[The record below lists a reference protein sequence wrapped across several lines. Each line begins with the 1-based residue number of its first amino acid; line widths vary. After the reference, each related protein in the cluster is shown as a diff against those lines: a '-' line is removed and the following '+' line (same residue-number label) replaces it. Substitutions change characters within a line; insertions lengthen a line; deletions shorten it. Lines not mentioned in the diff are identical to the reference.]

1 MDVESGPD
9 ADTPR
14 PIGVGL
20 LLCMLERG
28 GEATAQA
35 LIGLAAKLQV
45 RGPLPPREILVQK
58 WLEIVKKVWQKLV
71 KKNWQE
77 H

>member
-14 PIGVGL
+14 PVGVGL

-28 GEATAQA
+28 GESVAQA
-35 LIGLAAKLQV
+35 LLGLAGRLQV
-45 RGPLPPREILVQK
+45 GVAGGLVGWVCCIACLPMFTHHLHGCPCIPCS
-58 WLEIVKKVWQKLV
+58 
-71 KKNWQE
+71 
-77 H
+77 

>member
-28 GEATAQA
+28 GEPVAMVGRVIDMMVGEAH
-35 LIGLAAKLQV
+35 GL
-45 RGPLPPREILVQK
+45 
-58 WLEIVKKVWQKLV
+58 
-71 KKNWQE
+71 KNNVVVSQ
-77 H
+77 